1 MQILQQTL
9 CWTPAPPNLLI
20 FAQGLAKVMMA
31 VWFLSSIGANAPQVT
46 LTMSFGGEG
55 VVSDRRGSNILSIYG
70 SMPHTPVGTVSLS
83 DVSTSFD
90 IQSSTLETPFCM
102 LLILFQTA
110 QHITFSQVNATCLSP
125 LPFFLF
131 LDVQLIAR
139 CAKHYIPF
147 QRNMQPV
154 SPCAK
159 HCLVTFYATCVSPVQ
174 FFLPS

>member
-1 MQILQQTL
+1 MLN
-9 CWTPAPPNLLI
+9 PPPQNLNNS
-20 FAQGLAKVMMA
+20 AQGLAKVMLA

-46 LTMSFGGEG
+46 LTLSFGGEG
-55 VVSDRRGSNILSIYG
+55 VVSDRRGSNISSIYG
-70 SMPHTPVGTVSLS
+70 SMPHTPVGSVSLS
-83 DVSTSFD
+83 DVSTSFG
-90 IQSSTLETPFCM
+90 IQSSTVETPFCM
-102 LLILFQTA
+102 LLIFFQTA
-110 QHITFSQVNATCLSP
+110 QHIMQPVNATCLSP